1 MKFEF
6 EGIEADRFAKRLK
19 AREGDLVKAA
29 RKQLE
34 RLVEEWTNSVR
45 NNFTGWYDGA
55 NRTGATPQGRLRNRG
70 KLKSTVGGRVKGNT
84 LDSLRAILRVGSS
97 AAFYAEAQEE
107 GAQIDA
113 NRMMTIPVGKALTG
127 AGRLKSAARIVRT
140 ASGWGT
146 LGMGRTFIK
155 EDVIFSA
162 TTKSGKKRKKP
173 IVLYVL
179 RKSVSVPARLGAR
192 HELDRVQPE
201 TLNNLSRRF
210 MRILKEP
217 A

>member
-1 MKFEF
+1 
-6 EGIEADRFAKRLK
+6 
-19 AREGDLVKAA
+19 
-29 RKQLE
+29 
-34 RLVEEWTNSVR
+34 
-45 NNFTGWYDGA
+45 
-55 NRTGATPQGRLRNRG
+55 
-70 KLKSTVGGRVKGNT
+70 VKGNT
-84 LDSLRAILRVGSS
+84 LDNLRAVLRVGSS
-97 AAFYAEAQEE
+97 AAFYAEVQEE
-107 GAQIDA
+107 GAQISG
-113 NRMMTIPVGKALTG
+113 NRMMTIPVGAALTG

-146 LGMGRTFIK
+146 SGMGRTFIK
-155 EDVIFSA
+155 KDVIFSA
-162 TTKSGKKRKKP
+162 TTKSGRKRKEP